1 MKQSTSNTYPSIQDR
16 FGLKVSARLS
26 ESTGALPHDILE
38 RLRAARVQALGM
50 RQQIKTVT
58 ASATQSNGGAA
69 TLGFGDD
76 EASLWRRLASL
87 IPLLA
92 LIAGLVAINV
102 VDNDNRAKELAEID
116 AAILTDDLPP
126 AAYTDPGFAQF
137 LHIRSDQTQDDQA
150 Q

>member
-1 MKQSTSNTYPSIQDR
+1 MKQSTSNTQLSIQDH
-16 FGLKVSARLS
+16 FGLKVAARLS
-26 ESTGALPHDILE
+26 ESTDALPHDILE

-58 ASATQSNGGAA
+58 ASATQANGGVA
-69 TLGFGDD
+69 TLGFGDE

-92 LIAGLVAINV
+92 LIAGLVVVNM

-126 AAYTDPGFAQF
+126 AAYTDPGFVQF
-137 LHIRSDQTQDDQA
+137 LKNRLDQA
-150 Q
+150 E